1 MSGTTKRA
9 LTFSLL
15 LSQHILLIAVVAD
28 ANNSETSIITVLG
41 KVELDGK
48 TISYH
53 FIYYRRPYVIL
64 TLCCKVWDFV
74 EGIKV

>member
-15 LSQHILLIAVVAD
+15 LSQHILLIAIIAD
-28 ANNSETSIITVLG
+28 TNNSEASVIAVG
-41 KVELDGK
+41 DKVELDGK

-53 FIYYRRPYVIL
+53 FIYYRRRDKIL
-64 TLCCKVWDFV
+64 TLCCKVWDFM